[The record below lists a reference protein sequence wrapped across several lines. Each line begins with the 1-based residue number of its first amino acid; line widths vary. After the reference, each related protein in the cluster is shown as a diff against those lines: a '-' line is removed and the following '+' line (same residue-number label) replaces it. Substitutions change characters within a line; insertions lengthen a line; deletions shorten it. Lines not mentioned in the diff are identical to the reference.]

1 MNDEKNENNFGTS
14 DFYLAA
20 FLVAKGLKLNN
31 VDRNDPRR
39 FVFVFDDVKH
49 REKLVQ
55 DFLFGNSEVEPKSF
69 AGAIKNLKHLL
80 YADGQEGLWK

>member
-1 MNDEKNENNFGTS
+1 MEDEKNENNFGTS

-20 FLVAKGLKLNN
+20 FLAAKGLKLNH

-39 FVFVFDDVKH
+39 FVFVFENVKH

-55 DFLFGNSEVEPKSF
+55 DFLFGDAEVEPKSF
-69 AGAIKNLKHLL
+69 VGAIKNLKNLL
-80 YADGQEGLWK
+80 YLDGREGLWK